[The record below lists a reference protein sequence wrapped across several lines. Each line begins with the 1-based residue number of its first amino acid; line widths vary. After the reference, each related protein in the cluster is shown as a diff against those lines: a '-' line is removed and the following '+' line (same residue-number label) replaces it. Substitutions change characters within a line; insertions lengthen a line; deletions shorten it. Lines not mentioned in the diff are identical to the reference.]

1 MEISYTDFSIIKSSN
16 KNVPF
21 WAMVRKEI
29 SDHIRSWQ
37 FIILLMIIA
46 LTFFAS
52 MYVAISNLNSAVS
65 NTNDPDHLLIY
76 LKLLTITDGTLPPFH
91 VFISFLG
98 PLLGISLGFN
108 AINSEQQNSTLIR
121 VMAQPIYR
129 DNLLLSKFI
138 SVTILIST
146 MFLTLALLMIGAGL
160 LITGVPIE
168 LEEVLRIVSYIIIC
182 VFYVGFWFSLS
193 IIFSIRF
200 KQAATAAIAS
210 IGLWLFFTI
219 FHSMILNVI
228 SKIIIPK
235 SILFSS
241 SRYSWIET
249 LFHMAPNQL
258 YTDATTTLLMPK
270 IRSLGPMSM
279 EQMAGA
285 IPNSLP
291 IRDSLLIVWPQVSGL
306 ISATIVCFALA
317 YYLFMRKEIKC

>member
-1 MEISYTDFSIIKSSN
+1 
-16 KNVPF
+16 
-21 WAMVRKEI
+21 MVRKEI

-37 FIILLMIIA
+37 FIILSLIIA
-46 LTFFAS
+46 FTFFES
-52 MYVAISNLNSAVS
+52 LYVAINNLSSAVS
-65 NTNDPDHLLIY
+65 NTKDPDHLLVY
-76 LKLLTITDGTLPPFH
+76 LKLLTTTDGTLPPFH

-108 AINSEQQNSTLIR
+108 AINSEQQNGTLIR
-121 VMAQPIYR
+121 VMAQPVYR

-146 MFLTLALLMIGAGL
+146 MFLSLTLFMIGGGL

-168 LEEVLRIVSYIIIC
+168 IEEVIRILSYIIIC
-182 VFYVGFWFSLS
+182 VFYVEFWFSLS
-193 IIFSIRF
+193 IIFSIKF

-219 FHSMILNVI
+219 FYN
-228 SKIIIPK
+228 IIINIVSKVITPK
-235 SILFSS
+235 SSLFSPG
-241 SRYSWIET
+241 RYSWIET
-249 LFHMAPNQL
+249 LFHMSPNQL

-270 IRSLGPMSM
+270 VRSLGPMSM
-279 EQMAGA
+279 EELAGA

-317 YYLFMRKEIKC
+317 YYFFMRKEIKC

>member
-1 MEISYTDFSIIKSSN
+1 MEISYTDFPIRKSSN

-108 AINSEQQNSTLIR
+108 AINSEQQNGTLIR

-219 FHSMILNVI
+219 FHSMIINVI
-228 SKIIIPK
+228 SKVIIPK

-241 SRYSWIET
+241 SRHTWLET

>member
-1 MEISYTDFSIIKSSN
+1 MAISYTDFSFSKSLN
-16 KNVPF
+16 KSVPI

-37 FIILLMIIA
+37 FIILLMIIVF
-46 LTFFAS
+46 TFFAS
-52 MYVAISNLNSAVS
+52 MYIAISNLNSAIS
-65 NTNDPDHLLIY
+65 NTKDPDHLLIY
-76 LKLLTITDGTLPPFH
+76 LKLLTITDGSLPPFH

-108 AINSEQQNSTLIR
+108 AINSEQQNGTLIR

-146 MFLTLALLMIGAGL
+146 MFLTLSLLMIGGGL

-168 LEEVLRIVSYIIIC
+168 FEEVVRILSYIIIC
-182 VFYVGFWFSLS
+182 VFYVEFWFSLS

-200 KQAATAAIAS
+200 KQAATAAIAA

-219 FHSMILNVI
+219 FYNMIIKVI
-228 SKIIIPK
+228 AKVIIPK
-235 SILFSS
+235 SNMFSS
-241 SRYSWIET
+241 SPYSWIEM

-270 IRSLGPMSM
+270 VRSLGPMSM

-306 ISATIVCFALA
+306 ISVTIACFALA
-317 YYLFMRKEIKC
+317 YYFFMRKEIKC

>member
-1 MEISYTDFSIIKSSN
+1 
-16 KNVPF
+16 
-21 WAMVRKEI
+21 MVRKEI

-37 FIILLMIIA
+37 FIILLMIIIF
-46 LTFFAS
+46 TFFAS
-52 MYVAISNLNSAVS
+52 MYVAISNLNSAIS
-65 NTNDPDHLLIY
+65 NTKDPDHLLIY
-76 LKLLTITDGTLPPFH
+76 LKLLTITDGSLPPFH

-108 AINSEQQNSTLIR
+108 AINSEQQNGTLIR

-146 MFLTLALLMIGAGL
+146 MFLTLSLLMIGGGL

-168 LEEVLRIVSYIIIC
+168 FEEVVRILSYIIIC
-182 VFYVGFWFSLS
+182 VFYVEFWFSLS

-200 KQAATAAIAS
+200 KQAATAAIAA

-219 FHSMILNVI
+219 FYNMIINVI
-228 SKIIIPK
+228 AKVIIPK
-235 SILFSS
+235 SNMFSS
-241 SRYSWIET
+241 SPYSWIET
-249 LFHMAPNQL
+249 LFHMAPSQL
-258 YTDATTTLLMPK
+258 YTDATTTLLIPK
-270 IRSLGPMSM
+270 VRSLGPMSM

-306 ISATIVCFALA
+306 ISVTIACFALA
-317 YYLFMRKEIKC
+317 YYFFMRKEIKC

>member
-1 MEISYTDFSIIKSSN
+1 MAISYTDFTFRKSPN
-16 KNVPF
+16 KHVPI
-21 WAMVRKEI
+21 WVMVRKEV

-37 FIILLMIIA
+37 FIILFMIIA

-65 NTNDPDHLLIY
+65 NTKDPDHLLIY
-76 LKLLTITDGTLPPFH
+76 LKLLTITDGSLPPFH

-108 AINSEQQNSTLIR
+108 AVNSEQQNGTLIR

-138 SVTILIST
+138 SITILVGT
-146 MFLTLALLMIGAGL
+146 MFLTLSLLMIGSGL

-168 LEEVLRIVSYIIIC
+168 LEEVVRILSYTILC
-182 VFYVGFWFSLS
+182 VFYVEFWFSLS

-219 FHSMILNVI
+219 FYNIIINMI
-228 SKIIIPK
+228 SKVMIPK
-235 SILFSS
+235 SGIFSS
-241 SRYSWIET
+241 GQHSWIKT
-249 LFHMAPNQL
+249 MFHMAPNQL

-270 IRSLGPMSM
+270 VRSLGPMSM

-306 ISATIVCFALA
+306 VSATIVCFALA
-317 YYLFMRKEIKC
+317 YYFFMKKEIKC